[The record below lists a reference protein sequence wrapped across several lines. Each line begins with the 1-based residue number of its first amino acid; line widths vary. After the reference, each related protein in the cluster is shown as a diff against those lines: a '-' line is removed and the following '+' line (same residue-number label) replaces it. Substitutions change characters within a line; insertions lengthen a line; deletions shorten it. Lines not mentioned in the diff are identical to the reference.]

1 MAKGHLQ
8 KKRKTTKGSKMKKL
22 IMAAG
27 VAICAASLQA
37 ATYNWSWDV
46 STPAT
51 AAYDSSSDVVG
62 NTTAY
67 LFFDY
72 ASSSAANSGKTALI
86 EALFAGTDIS
96 GFKDSASLGADGIS
110 SSRGI
115 TATADSAPK
124 YYGFVA
130 LLAEDSD
137 GGKWVYVSANKNG
150 TGLATGATALSFA
163 ANNTSVYAMDGDALN
178 SNTSGTGWHQY
189 APANDVPEPTSGLL
203 MLLGVAGLALRRRRA

>member
-1 MAKGHLQ
+1 
-8 KKRKTTKGSKMKKL
+8 MKKL

-37 ATYNWSWDV
+37 ATYNWTWTV
-46 STPAT
+46 SSPAT
-51 AAYDSSSDVVG
+51 AAYDSSSAVVG

-72 ASSSAANSGKTALI
+72 ATSNDANAGKTALV
-86 EALFAGTDIS
+86 EALFAGTAIS
-96 GFKDSASLGADGIS
+96 GFKDSAAVGSDGTS
-110 SSRGI
+110 ASRNV
-115 TATADSAPK
+115 TATGDSAPK

-130 LLAEDSD
+130 LLAEDSE

-150 TGLATGATALSFA
+150 TGAATGATPLSFS
-163 ANNTSVYAMDGDALN
+163 ANNTTVYAMSGTALN

-189 APANDVPEPTSGLL
+189 AAGSAIPEPTSGLL